1 MLSDEQIEAARIA
14 VFKEHGSDLIPAVA
28 TSMARAIEA
37 EVRKQDT
44 ALIRQL
50 VEALEHATAWA
61 EEWRFAPAWVADA
74 QAAICVAGVWLEGKP

>member
-1 MLSDEQIEAARIA
+1 MLSDEQIRELAEDGLFLSSIY
-14 VFKEHGSDLIPAVA
+14 EI
-28 TSMARAIEA
+28 TRAIEA
-37 EVRKQDT
+37 EVRKDDE

-50 VEALEHATAWA
+50 VDALEHATAWA